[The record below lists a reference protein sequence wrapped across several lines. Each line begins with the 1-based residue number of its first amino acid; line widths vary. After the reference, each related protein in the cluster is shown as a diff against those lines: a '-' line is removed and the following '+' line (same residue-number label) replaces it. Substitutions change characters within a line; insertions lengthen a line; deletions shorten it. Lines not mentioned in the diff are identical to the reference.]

1 MTPPESTRD
10 QQLAQATNA
19 HQQGNFHAAE
29 ALYRQ
34 LLDSHQDDNVGYL
47 LGTLLLQKGDAALAV
62 EHLKPIAER
71 HPESTD
77 LHNNLGVAYQT
88 LNQRQEAVK
97 AFQASLKADQNYPQG
112 WQNLGKLL
120 FEMKHVREAE
130 KCYREAVRL
139 LPDDQACRQDWI
151 QALITTEQWI
161 EAAQEIEKLLQQKDL
176 NSETEIEWKTQAAFV
191 QAQMH
196 NYVEATRLSEE
207 VQARQPEN
215 ITILANLSYLYEHI
229 GEIDKAIAAGLE
241 AQDKAPHS
249 AEIANNLGVAYRS
262 AHRMDEALAAF
273 SKSIELNPD
282 LPLAT
287 FNRGSTLLLTENYQA
302 GWVDYERRLSL
313 IPQPEELNGLKRWS
327 GEKISGQ
334 KLLIVCDQG
343 FGDLL
348 MFARFLPLIRERS
361 DAVTIFWAPP
371 EMLRLLN
378 ASRVE
383 GLPLADIFVSEDEP
397 LPQADCM
404 FPLMSAASQFD
415 LEIEG
420 IGMQNSYLQSPENPQ
435 IIKWLESTSVNSQK
449 TVGLCWRG
457 NAAQAQ
463 DHVRTMTLETLFPL
477 SEIPGIRW
485 VSLQMDADENELET
499 WPGEIIPAKD
509 HVKDF
514 ADTAA
519 ILQEIDLL
527 ITVDTAICHLAG
539 AMQRPVWN
547 MLPHTPDWRWHLNRK
562 DSPWYPSM
570 QLYRQAEWGKWK
582 SVVEKLAADLQ

>member
-1 MTPPESTRD
+1 MTPPESTRE
-10 QQLAQATNA
+10 QQLAQATND
-19 HQQGNFHAAE
+19 HQQGNFQAAE
-29 ALYRQ
+29 SLYRQ
-34 LLDSHQDDNVGYL
+34 LLDSQQDDNVGYL

-139 LPDDQACRQDWI
+139 LPEDLACRQDWI
-151 QALITTEQWI
+151 QALISTEQWT
-161 EAAQEIEKLLQQKDL
+161 EAAQEIETLLQKDL
-176 NSETEIEWKTQAAFV
+176 SSEIEMEWKTQAAFV
-191 QAQMH
+191 QAQLH

-215 ITILANLSYLYEHI
+215 ISILANLSYLYEHI

-262 AHRMDEALAAF
+262 AHRIEKALSAF

-313 IPQPEELNGLKRWS
+313 IPQPEELNGLNRWT

-334 KLLIVCDQG
+334 RLLIVCDQG

-348 MFARFLPLIRERS
+348 MFARFLPIIRERS
-361 DAVTIFWAPP
+361 DAVTIFRAPP

-378 ASRVE
+378 ASRLD
-383 GLPLADIFVSEDEP
+383 GLPLADIIVSEDEP

-404 FPLMSAASQFD
+404 FPLMSAAAQ
-415 LEIEG
+415 LVLG
-420 IGMQNSYLQSPENPQ
+420 IDDVGMQNSYLQPPRNQP
-435 IIKWLESTSVNSQK
+435 IADWLESSSVKGQK
-449 TVGLCWRG
+449 TIGLCWRG

-463 DHVRTMTLETLFPL
+463 DHVRTMSLETLFPL
-477 SEIPGIRW
+477 SEIPDIRW
-485 VSLQMDADENELET
+485 VSLQMDADDDELKT
-499 WPGEIIPAKD
+499 WPGEIISAKD
-509 HVKDF
+509 KVKDF

-547 MLPHTPDWRWHLNRK
+547 MLPHTPDWRWHLNRE

-570 QLYRQAEWGKWK
+570 QLYRQPRWGDWK
-582 SVVEKLAADLQ
+582 AVVEKIAAELN

>member
-1 MTPPESTRD
+1 MTPPESTRE
-10 QQLAQATNA
+10 QQLAQATND
-19 HQQGNFHAAE
+19 HQQGNFQAAE
-29 ALYRQ
+29 SLYRQ
-34 LLDSHQDDNVGYL
+34 LLDSQQDDNVGYL

-139 LPDDQACRQDWI
+139 LPEDLACRQDWI
-151 QALITTEQWI
+151 QALISTEQWT
-161 EAAQEIEKLLQQKDL
+161 EAAQEIETLLQKDL
-176 NSETEIEWKTQAAFV
+176 SSEIEMEWKTQAAFV
-191 QAQMH
+191 QAQLH

-215 ITILANLSYLYEHI
+215 ISILANLSYLYEHI

-262 AHRMDEALAAF
+262 AHRMEEALSAF

-313 IPQPEELNGLKRWS
+313 IPQPEELNGLNRWT
-327 GEKISGQ
+327 GEKISGR

-361 DAVTIFWAPP
+361 DAVTIFRAPP

-378 ASRVE
+378 ASRLD
-383 GLPLADIFVSEDEP
+383 GLPLADIIVSEDEP

-404 FPLMSAASQFD
+404 FPLMSAAAQ
-415 LEIEG
+415 LGLG
-420 IGMQNSYLQSPENPQ
+420 IDDVGMQNSYLQPPRNQP
-435 IIKWLESTSVNSQK
+435 IADWLESSSVKGQK
-449 TVGLCWRG
+449 TIGLCWRG

-463 DHVRTMTLETLFPL
+463 DHVRTMSLETLFPL
-477 SEIPGIRW
+477 SEIPDIRW
-485 VSLQMDADENELET
+485 VSLQMDADVDELKT
-499 WPGEIIPAKD
+499 WPGEIISAKEK
-509 HVKDF
+509 VKDF

-547 MLPHTPDWRWHLNRK
+547 MLPHTPDWRWHLNRE

-570 QLYRQAEWGKWK
+570 QLYRQPRWGDWKAVVKKIAAE
-582 SVVEKLAADLQ
+582 LN